1 MDCHTAHIACKFNE
15 IKEKVDCRTGKI
27 PKWVKKRTGE
37 IIIEEKYTKQGLYES
52 ILERPTLYIGSVEP
66 VTEWMWV
73 YNEDKEQ
80 MEKREIKYSPG
91 LLKIFDEILVNAS
104 DHKKTDET
112 MDEIRITI
120 DKEKNEITVR
130 NNGKGI
136 EVAIHQTE
144 KVYVPT
150 MIADYL

>member
-1 MDCHTAHIACKFNE
+1 MSVSHCPQPPRKNRQRILFSLGLPHCSYCLQIQRDQGEGRLSYRKDS
-15 IKEKVDCRTGKI
+15 KMGK
-27 PKWVKKRTGE
+27 KKRTGE

-104 DHKKTDET
+104 D
-112 MDEIRITI
+112 R
-120 DKEKNEITVR
+120 
-130 NNGKGI
+130 
-136 EVAIHQTE
+136 
-144 KVYVPT
+144 
-150 MIADYL
+150 